1 MASVVHWECLATQLV
16 EVRARFI
23 KSKLAD
29 IDRQLALA
37 PLAIT
42 HIAIV
47 TERDSG
53 PAAIAQ
59 Q

>member
-29 IDRQLALA
+29 IDRQLAL
-37 PLAIT
+37 
-42 HIAIV
+42 
-47 TERDSG
+47 DSG